1 MSAAALL
8 CFISCSFYC
17 LLRRVAAQGA
27 FQRALQRGR
36 QAVKQALA
44 RRTQRQALRQDLE
57 RCKLRGCALP
67 ASFLVRDMLG
77 SGALAAAELPAG
89 TLLRLV
95 DMD

>member
-1 MSAAALL
+1 MLT
-8 CFISCSFYC
+8 
-17 LLRRVAAQGA
+17 RAAQGA

-44 RRTQRQALRQDLE
+44 RKTHRQALRADVE

-67 ASFLVRDMLG
+67 AAFVVRDLLG

-95 DMD
+95 DLD

>member
-1 MSAAALL
+1 V
-8 CFISCSFYC
+8 
-17 LLRRVAAQGA
+17 LRRRRAQGA

-36 QAVKQALA
+36 QAVKQALG
-44 RRTQRQALRQDLE
+44 RKTHRQALRPDLE
-57 RCKLRGCALP
+57 RCKLRGCPLP

-95 DMD
+95 DLD